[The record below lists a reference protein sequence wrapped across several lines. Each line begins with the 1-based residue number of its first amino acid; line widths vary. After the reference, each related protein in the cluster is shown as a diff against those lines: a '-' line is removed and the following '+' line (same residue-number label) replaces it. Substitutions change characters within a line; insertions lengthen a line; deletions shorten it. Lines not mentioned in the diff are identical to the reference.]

1 MAVVILLGY
10 MGSGKSTV
18 ANAIGAQ
25 TGWPVIDLDA
35 VIEARVGQSI
45 PTIFSEK
52 GELYFRK
59 QEREALQ
66 EVLMRR
72 DSFVLATGGGTPCY
86 YDNIEVMNQHGHTFF
101 LQGSVG
107 TLAERLRSSATQRP
121 LLNGLS
127 EEEQSEFIA
136 KHLFERNTFYQQ
148 AQHTLSVNG
157 KSPETIAAEIV
168 AKLA

>member
-18 ANAIGAQ
+18 ANAIGTQ

-45 PTIFSEK
+45 PAIFSEK
-52 GELYFRK
+52 GELFFRK

-66 EVLMRR
+66 EVLKRT

-101 LQGSVG
+101 LQASVG
-107 TLAERLRSSATQRP
+107 TLAERLRTSGTQRP
-121 LLNGLS
+121 LLDGLS
-127 EEEQSEFIA
+127 DEEQSEFIA
-136 KHLFERNTFYQQ
+136 KHLFERNAFYQQ
-148 AQHTLSVNG
+148 AQHSIPVNG
-157 KSPETIAAEIV
+157 KSPEAIAAEIV
-168 AKLA
+168 GKVA